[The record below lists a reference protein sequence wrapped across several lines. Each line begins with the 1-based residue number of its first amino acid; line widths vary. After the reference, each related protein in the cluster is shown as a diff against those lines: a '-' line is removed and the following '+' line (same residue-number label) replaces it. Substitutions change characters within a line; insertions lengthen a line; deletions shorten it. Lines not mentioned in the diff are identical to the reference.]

1 MKIITINR
9 DSSTDKGTLGTLSI
23 DGVILCQTLERPWV
37 DANGD
42 LISDKMVSCINSGIY
57 KARVRESKK
66 FGTVIE
72 ILNVPNRTAIL
83 IHPANRVQELQG
95 CVAVGMIRGDEN
107 GEPCVYKSKVAMARL
122 IEIVKGE
129 KDLEIRII

>member
-1 MKIITINR
+1 MKTIVVDR
-9 DSSTDKGTLGTLSI
+9 DLSTDKGTLGTLAI

-42 LISDKMVSCINSGIY
+42 LISDKMVSCINSGVY
-57 KARVRESKK
+57 KCRIRESKK

-72 ILNVPNRTAIL
+72 VLNVPNRTAIL
-83 IHPANRVQELQG
+83 IHPANRVPELQG
-95 CVAVGMIRGDEN
+95 CIAVGMIRGDEN

-122 IEIVKGE
+122 IEILKDE
-129 KDLEIRII
+129 KEIELRIS